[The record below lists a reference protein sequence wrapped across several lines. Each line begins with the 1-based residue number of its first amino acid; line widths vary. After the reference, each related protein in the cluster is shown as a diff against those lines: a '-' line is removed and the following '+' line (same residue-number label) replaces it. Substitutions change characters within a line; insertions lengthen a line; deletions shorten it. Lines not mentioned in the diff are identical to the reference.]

1 MYIYRNDAR
10 GNALRLRHARAIKF
24 IIFLHADEG
33 YLDTKNHVYVYLAWA
48 IQFMMFFWHI
58 RMNFLNNLLSSWYL
72 DDSIIGDSFY
82 YFKK

>member
-33 YLDTKNHVYVYLAWA
+33 YLDTKNHVYVYLA
-48 IQFMMFFWHI
+48 
-58 RMNFLNNLLSSWYL
+58 
-72 DDSIIGDSFY
+72 
-82 YFKK
+82 